1 MPLKHQYSIFNIQYS
16 IIPAFLRRD
25 ILNEISYKLSFLLQL
40 LGIFPVVLM
49 FFFLSRLVGSTISG
63 PLQPY
68 GGSYFPFVLIGLAV
82 QNYLTL
88 SLSRFSGSL
97 RESQLS
103 GTLEA
108 VLATPVRLPSFLIGS
123 TAYSFVFNA
132 LRIFLYLAVGSLL
145 FDVHFNWA
153 RLPAALGVIC
163 LTIAAFSSLGIFS
176 AGFIMLFKR
185 GDPINWGFNVISWL
199 LGGGVLSGQHPP
211 PVAAED
217 RHYHSDDPLLRGTAA
232 DIVDRRGI
240 RRHMGQRINL
250 RAVGRHWA
258 PGKPFL
264 LQICLKSGQDA
275 GCAGTLL
282 KRHISA

>member
-1 MPLKHQYSIFNIQYS
+1 MNLNHQLAILW
-16 IIPAFLRRD
+16 AFLRRD
-25 ILNEISYKLSFLLQL
+25 ILNEVSYKLSFSLQL

-49 FFFLSRLVGSTISG
+49 FFFISRLVGSTISG

-68 GGSYFPFVLIGLAV
+68 GGNYFPFVLIGIAV

-108 VLATPVRLPSFLIGS
+108 VLATPVRLPSFLMGS

-132 LRIFLYLAVGSLL
+132 LRIFIYLAVGALL
-145 FDVHFNWA
+145 FHVHFNWE

-163 LTIAAFSSLGIFS
+163 LTIAAFCSLGIFS

-199 LGGGVLSGQHPP
+199 LGGVYYPVSVLPLWLQKIAFIIPMTHSLEALRLLLLTDRGFSCISDHLLVLGLWAVIGLPLSLLCFR
-211 PVAAED
+211 VA
-217 RHYHSDDPLLRGTAA
+217 L
-232 DIVDRRGI
+232 
-240 RRHMGQRINL
+240 N
-250 RAVGRHWA
+250 RARM
-258 PGKPFL
+258 L
-264 LQICLKSGQDA
+264 
-275 GCAGTLL
+275 GTLG
-282 KRHISA
+282 HY

>member
-1 MPLKHQYSIFNIQYS
+1 MDLNHQSS
-16 IIPAFLRRD
+16 IINQQSSTLWAFLRRD
-25 ILNEISYKLSFLLQL
+25 ILNEISYKLSFFLQL
-40 LGIFPVVLM
+40 VGIFPVVLM

-68 GGSYFPFVLIGLAV
+68 GGNYFPFVLIGIAV

-108 VLATPVRLPSFLIGS
+108 VMATPVRLPSFLMGS

-132 LRIFLYLAVGSLL
+132 LRILIYLAVGSLL

-153 RLPAALGVIC
+153 RLPAALGIIC

-176 AGFIMLFKR
+176 ASFIMLFKR
-185 GDPINWGFNVISWL
+185 GDPVNWGFNVISWL
-199 LGGGVLSGQHPP
+199 LGGVYYPVTILPLWLQKVAYLIPMTHALEALRFVLLTHRDLSSLTEHLLVLGLWGGIGLP
-211 PVAAED
+211 ASLLCFRWALNRARAEGALG
-217 RHYHSDDPLLRGTAA
+217 HY
-232 DIVDRRGI
+232 
-240 RRHMGQRINL
+240 
-250 RAVGRHWA
+250 
-258 PGKPFL
+258 
-264 LQICLKSGQDA
+264 
-275 GCAGTLL
+275 
-282 KRHISA
+282 

>member
-1 MPLKHQYSIFNIQYS
+1 M
-16 IIPAFLRRD
+16 AFLRRD
-25 ILNEISYKLSFLLQL
+25 IINEISYKLSFFLQL

-68 GGSYFPFVLIGLAV
+68 GGNYFPFVLIGIAV

-88 SLSRFSGSL
+88 SLSGFSGSL

-108 VLATPVRLPSFLIGS
+108 VMATPVRLPSFLMGS
-123 TAYSFVFNA
+123 TAYSFVLNA
-132 LRIFLYLAVGSLL
+132 LRIFIYLAVGSLL
-145 FDVHFNWA
+145 FDVHFNWS

-185 GDPINWGFNVISWL
+185 GDPVNWGFSVISWL
-199 LGGGVLSGQHPP
+199 LGGVYYPVTILPLWLQKVASIIPMTHSLEALRLILLTEEGFSGIWDNLLVLGLWGAIGL
-211 PVAAED
+211 PVSLFCFRYALNRAKM
-217 RHYHSDDPLLRGTAA
+217 RGALGHY
-232 DIVDRRGI
+232 
-240 RRHMGQRINL
+240 
-250 RAVGRHWA
+250 
-258 PGKPFL
+258 
-264 LQICLKSGQDA
+264 
-275 GCAGTLL
+275 
-282 KRHISA
+282 

>member
-1 MPLKHQYSIFNIQYS
+1 MNFNQQYSIVNSQLS
-16 IIPAFLRRD
+16 ILLAFFRRD
-25 ILNEISYKLSFLLQL
+25 ILNDVSYKLSFFLQL
-40 LGIFPVVLM
+40 FGIFPVVLM
-49 FFFLSRLVGSTISG
+49 FFFLSRLVGNTISG

-68 GGSYFPFVLIGLAV
+68 GGHYFPFVLIGIAV

-108 VLATPVRLPSFLIGS
+108 VLATPVRLPSFLAGS

-132 LRIFLYLAVGSLL
+132 LRIFIYLAAGSLL

-176 AGFIMLFKR
+176 AGFIILFKR
-185 GDPINWGFNVISWL
+185 GDPINWSFNVISWL
-199 LGGGVLSGQHPP
+199 LGGVYYPVNILPWWLQKIASVIPMTHSLESLRLILLTDHGLSGLWDHLLVLGLWGAIGL
-211 PVAAED
+211 PV
-217 RHYHSDDPLLRGTAA
+217 SLLCFRYAL
-232 DIVDRRGI
+232 
-240 RRHMGQRINL
+240 N
-250 RAVGRHWA
+250 RARV
-258 PGKPFL
+258 
-264 LQICLKSGQDA
+264 Q
-275 GCAGTLL
+275 GTLG
-282 KRHISA
+282 HY

>member
-1 MPLKHQYSIFNIQYS
+1 MDLNYQSSILW
-16 IIPAFLRRD
+16 AFLRRD
-25 ILNEISYKLSFLLQL
+25 IINEVSYKLSFFLQL
-40 LGIFPVVLM
+40 FGIFPVVLM
-49 FFFLSRLVGSTISG
+49 FFFLSRLVGSAISG

-68 GGSYFPFVLIGLAV
+68 GGSYFPFVLIGIAV

-108 VLATPVRLPSFLIGS
+108 VLATPVCLPSFLMGS
-123 TAYSFVFNA
+123 TAYNFVFNA
-132 LRIFLYLAVGSLL
+132 LRIFIYLAVGSLL

-153 RLPAALGVIC
+153 RLPAVLGVIC

-199 LGGGVLSGQHPP
+199 LGGVYYPVSVLPLWLQKIASIIPMTHSLEALRWILLTDRGLSCISDHLLVLGLWGVIGLPASLFCFR
-211 PVAAED
+211 AA
-217 RHYHSDDPLLRGTAA
+217 L
-232 DIVDRRGI
+232 
-240 RRHMGQRINL
+240 N
-250 RAVGRHWA
+250 RARV
-258 PGKPFL
+258 
-264 LQICLKSGQDA
+264 Q
-275 GCAGTLL
+275 GTLG
-282 KRHISA
+282 HY